1 MLRKSDIKV
10 AFPLLIDP
18 IDPKWRDLRCKE
30 LQMAVDDAY
39 LEVVR
44 WRRNLFM
51 LPTGKVG
58 EDLLKK

>member
-1 MLRKSDIKV
+1 M
-10 AFPLLIDP
+10 IDP
-18 IDPKWRDLRCKE
+18 IDEKLDQAKWGDLRGKE
-30 LQMAVDDAY
+30 LQTAVDDAY